1 MGYMDLYV
9 VRRPLAFA
17 GIEGDKGRALFSII
31 GVPFDSTSTHRT
43 GQRYGPL
50 FVREASMNIES
61 NGYSVEG
68 FIEDVPFYDE
78 GDVSVVHGNASVT
91 IDRVSKVAAE
101 IAGGGRVPVIIG
113 GEHIVTLG
121 VIRGLKASGLRPC
134 VLVFD
139 AHFDLRLDY
148 LSNPLSHACTMRR
161 VLEELG
167 NVRVAY
173 VGVRGFDREELSFVN
188 GNPNI
193 VYFTPRS
200 LKSLEVADIVSKVE
214 KLLSECMELYVT
226 IDMDVYD
233 PAYAPGVGNPEP
245 GGLSSR
251 EVLPMLAALVDER
264 VVGLDVVEVT
274 PQYDVG
280 GITSMLAAKT
290 LQEILIAAF
299 KGRKAR
305 RL

>member
-1 MGYMDLYV
+1 MGYVDLYV
-9 VRRPLAFA
+9 VRRPLTFA
-17 GIEGDKGRALFSII
+17 GIEGDRGKALFSII

-68 FIEDVPFYDE
+68 FIEDVPLYDE
-78 GDVSVVHGNASVT
+78 VDVGVVHGSVSAT
-91 IDRVSKVAAE
+91 IDRVSKVVSE
-101 IAGGGRVPVIIG
+101 IAGEGRIPVAIG
-113 GEHIVTLG
+113 GEHTISLG

-139 AHFDLRLDY
+139 AHFDLRMNY
-148 LSNPLSHACTMRR
+148 LSNVLSHACTMRR

-167 NVRVAY
+167 SVNIAY
-173 VGVRGFDREELSFVN
+173 LGVRGFDREELSFAG
-188 GNPNI
+188 GNPQI
-193 VYFTPRS
+193 KYFTPRT
-200 LKSLEVADIVSKVE
+200 LESTGVTSVVHQVK
-214 KLLSECMELYVT
+214 KFFSECREIYIT

-245 GGLSSR
+245 GGLTSR
-251 EVLPMLAALVDER
+251 EVLPALAALVDER
-264 VVGLDVVEVT
+264 VIGLDIVEVT
-274 PQYDVG
+274 PQYDIG

-290 LQEILIAAF
+290 LQEALISAF
-299 KGRKAR
+299 RGKAR
-305 RL
+305 RP